1 MLLVTRSQVRAILDW
16 EDTVQATKRGL
27 MAEVEGSAVV
37 AAEVRYAHGG
47 LHLKSAALD
56 EDQVLT
62 VKANLRPD
70 GGNVSGLLLVY
81 DLRKGALAAAIDSGL
96 FTSLR
101 TAAIA
106 TLAAQTLCRRSG
118 IRLAVLGYGKVGQ
131 TTLERVSSSM
141 DIADARIWTRRGL
154 SAHEV
159 PANTTSGI
167 PVRAVTNVS
176 DAVADADLVITCTP
190 SREPIV
196 CLTDLKESAVIVAM
210 GADSHG
216 KRELGEGILDR
227 AYLVGDVPSEC
238 AKVGEFAYL
247 ASGTNSVILPFGRVL
262 AGEAP
267 LPSESDRVVF
277 DSVGSSLVD
286 AAVASVL
293 IQAVESSGAGTPV
306 DLQL

>member
-16 EDTVQATKRGL
+16 EDVIQATKRGL
-27 MAEVEGSAVV
+27 VAEVAKSAIVT
-37 AAEVRYAHGG
+37 AEVRYARGG

-81 DLRKGALAAAIDSGL
+81 DLEKGTLAAAVDSGL
-96 FTSLR
+96 FTAMR

-131 TTLERVSSSM
+131 TTLERVCSSM
-141 DIADARIWTRRGL
+141 DVADARIWTRRDL
-154 SAHEV
+154 SEDEV
-159 PANTTSGI
+159 PAKTTSGV
-167 PVRAVTNVS
+167 PVRTVNDVAG
-176 DAVADADLVITCTP
+176 AVADADLVITCTP

-196 CLTDLKESAVIVAM
+196 GPADLKESAVIVAM
-210 GADSHG
+210 GADSYG
-216 KRELGEGILDR
+216 KRELGEGILNR
-227 AYLVGDVPSEC
+227 AFLVGDVPSEC
-238 AKVGEFAYL
+238 VRVGEFAYL
-247 ASGTNSVILPFGRVL
+247 GPANSSAILPLGKVL

-267 LPSESDRVVF
+267 LQYEGACVVF

-286 AAVASVL
+286 AAVASAL
-293 IQAVESSGAGTPV
+293 LRAVESSGAGTPV